1 MEAFTNRAAE
11 PDRGVSRIKFL
22 ILQEEGGLH
31 VYGAGGEAVWLGS
44 VRLREEQ
51 KASDARSFALSVS
64 STVPAS
70 RVTDRPRSVDTCAR
84 A

>member
-11 PDRGVSRIKFL
+11 PVRWVSRIKFL

-31 VYGAGGEAVWLGS
+31 VHCAGGEAARVGS
-44 VRLREEQ
+44 VRLRDEQ
-51 KASDARSFALSVS
+51 KAPEARSFALSVS
-64 STVPAS
+64 STVPAL